1 MKRLVDTTKISHEEW
16 LNYRKMGISGTDAG
30 SICGLNPYK
39 SSLQVF
45 IDKTTDKIE
54 EVDNEAMKQ
63 GRDLE
68 EYVAHR
74 FCEATGK
81 KVRRANAIFCSDENP
96 WMLANFDRLV
106 IGEKAGLEC
115 KTVSAYGADQWKD
128 GAIPMHYLLQ
138 CQHYLAVA
146 GYDSWYIAALILGKD
161 FIVHKIERDE
171 ELISDLVAIERHFW
185 ENHVLSGII
194 PNPDGS
200 KAADEFLSNYFGKAK
215 KDSSMELVGFDEKLD
230 RRSEILDEIS
240 KLQKEQSQIEQE
252 VKLYMEDH
260 EAAVSEKYKVLWNNV
275 DSTRL
280 DTKRLK
286 QEMPEIYKT
295 YAMTSSSRRFQIKA
309 A

>member
-45 IDKTTDKIE
+45 IDKTTEKIE

-115 KTVSAYGADQWKD
+115 KTVSAYGAEQW

-138 CQHYLAVA
+138 CQHYLAVS

-200 KAADEFLSNYFGKAK
+200 KAADEFLSNYFGRAK

-240 KLQKEQSQIEQE
+240 KLQREQSQIEQE

-260 EAAVSEKYKVLWNNV
+260 EAAISEKYKVLWSNV

-286 QEMPEIYKT
+286 KEMPEIYKT

>member
-16 LNYRKMGISGTDAG
+16 LRYRKMGISGTDAG

-45 IDKTTDKIE
+45 IDKTTDVIE
-54 EVDNEAMKQ
+54 EIDNEAMKQ

-68 EYVAHR
+68 EYVAQR

-115 KTVSAYGADQWKD
+115 KTVSAYGAEQWKD
-128 GAIPMHYLLQ
+128 GAIPLHYLLQ
-138 CQHYLAVA
+138 CQHYLGVS
-146 GYDSWYIAALILGKD
+146 GYDSWYLAALILGKD

-185 ENHVLSGII
+185 ENHVLPGII

-200 KAADEFLSNYFGKAK
+200 KAADKFLSNYFGKAK

-260 EAAVSEKYKVLWNNV
+260 EEAVSERYKVLWSNV

-280 DTKRLK
+280 DTRRLK